1 MPWNRRSRLH
11 DETINQDHE
20 TMSDRSNENVPRG
33 DHVPGGSTD
42 DTESGENGDR
52 AEPGVDSAAN
62 RGHGAHGKFGDREK
76 RVDPATPTPDF
87 AKGSDRGGS
96 AGWGSER
103 SGGSVID
110 KRGPDSK

>member
-1 MPWNRRSRLH
+1 
-11 DETINQDHE
+11 
-20 TMSDRSNENVPRG
+20 MSDRSNENVPRG
-33 DHVPGGSTD
+33 DHAPGGRSE
-42 DTESGENGDR
+42 DTASGENADR
-52 AEPGVDSAAN
+52 AEPGTDSAAA
-62 RGHGAHGKFGDREK
+62 RSHGAHGKHGDREK

>member
-1 MPWNRRSRLH
+1 
-11 DETINQDHE
+11 
-20 TMSDRSNENVPRG
+20 MSDRSNENVPRG
-33 DHVPGGSTD
+33 DHVPGGQTE
-42 DTESGENGDR
+42 DTESRGNLDR
-52 AEPGVDSAAN
+52 AEPGVDSAGQ
-62 RGHGAHGKFGDREK
+62 RGHGAHGKHGEREE

-87 AKGSDRGGS
+87 SKGTDRGGS